1 MNFNLYSGMESVMGK
16 LPPYIP
22 VGEDAPEKP
31 DEESGQPNPAGPSWT
46 VYSPNVLRGNLDN
59 DKDYSNDVRMN
70 VGWNS
75 EVTAK
80 QRGEKD
86 SDMPWMSKFYQQ
98 PYMFP
103 NGWDAEA

>member
-1 MNFNLYSGMESVMGK
+1 MAK
-16 LPPYIP
+16 LPPLIP

-31 DEESGQPNPAGPSWT
+31 DEDSGQQNPPDPSWT

-59 DKDYSNDVRMN
+59 DKDYSNDVRMS

-75 EVTAK
+75 EVTGK
-80 QRGEKD
+80 QRGEKAAA
-86 SDMPWMSKFYQQ
+86 DMPWMSQFHQQ

-103 NGWDAEA
+103 TAWDAEA